1 LIFSEFVRIYDTR
14 ALLVWPKQ
22 IRDTESLKNLYILF
36 FSEVLEI
43 LDEINKV
50 FSFLFSDLEAQRKEG
65 FFASIGLG
73 LLERV
78 PASISKAHKDFSGTY
93 METDANR
100 VLEHV
105 QLIWKKDY
113 TSYSL

>member
-1 LIFSEFVRIYDTR
+1 
-14 ALLVWPKQ
+14 
-22 IRDTESLKNLYILF
+22 LF

-50 FSFLFSDLEAQRKEG
+50 FSFLFSDLGAQRKEG

-78 PASISKAHKDFSGTY
+78 PASISKVRKDFGTY
-93 METDANR
+93 METEANR

-105 QLIWKKDY
+105 QSIWEKDHTLYKLKFINSEEFRFKK
-113 TSYSL
+113 